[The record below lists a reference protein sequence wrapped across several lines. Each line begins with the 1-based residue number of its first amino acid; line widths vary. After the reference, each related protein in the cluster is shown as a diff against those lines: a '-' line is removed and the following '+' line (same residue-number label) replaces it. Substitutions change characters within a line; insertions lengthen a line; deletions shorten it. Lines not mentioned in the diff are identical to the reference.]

1 MTSPTNDDRAA
12 WAHDAILD
20 LCAATGCD
28 LDDGL
33 TDLLC
38 DLMHWASLMGRNFA
52 KALDRARMHCEA
64 EV

>member
-1 MTSPTNDDRAA
+1 MTAPANKDRAA

-33 TDLLC
+33 ADLLC
-38 DLMHWASLMGRNFA
+38 DLMHWASLMGRNFD
-52 KALDRARMHCEA
+52 KALDQAQMHFDA

>member
-1 MTSPTNDDRAA
+1 MSPPSNLERAA
-12 WAHDAILD
+12 WAEDAILD

-38 DLMHWASLMGRNFA
+38 DLMHWTAHRSRDFD
-52 KALDRARMHCEA
+52 KALDRARLHFTEEA
-64 EV
+64 

>member
-38 DLMHWASLMGRNFA
+38 DLMHWASLMGRNFD
-52 KALDRARMHCEA
+52 KALDQARMHFGAEA
-64 EV
+64 